1 MVYVPEK
8 RSRSAQRHELH
19 LAGGLEVPPMSGGKI
34 VELFGILHIIF
45 PPENAS
51 TGPPL
56 NLLQFTVDGGRTA
69 QFPLIF

>member
-51 TGPPL
+51 TGPP
-56 NLLQFTVDGGRTA
+56 
-69 QFPLIF
+69 P